1 MEKNYLIKL
10 TVALY
15 RVTDLFPEKE
25 PLKYQIREKA
35 NKILE
40 GFLSVNPK
48 INPPKKEEIFSNLE
62 TLFGYFEIAKAQNW
76 VNEKNI
82 EILKTEYQ
90 KLQKLVKVTPQQKL
104 SEQRPRT
111 ISRVSSRTSIEKEE
125 SSPKKFEG
133 GQEKLSPKERKAKIL
148 QLLNYKKSITL
159 SEIKNIFFQV
169 SQRTLRRDMESL
181 IKEGIV
187 KRKRLGQKDVL
198 YTLIK

>member
-1 MEKNYLIKL
+1 
-10 TVALY
+10 
-15 RVTDLFPEKE
+15 
-25 PLKYQIREKA
+25 
-35 NKILE
+35 
-40 GFLSVNPK
+40 
-48 INPPKKEEIFSNLE
+48 EIFSNLE
-62 TLFGYFEIAKAQNW
+62 TLFGYFEIAKTQNW